1 MAADTWQSREQP
13 RQQQQQQQQQQQT
26 SQQERGAPHRT
37 AEPQQEQRQ
46 RSTRPP
52 QQEQSRPEPATSSD
66 AKLNELQAYLA
77 RIRSG
82 LQEAEQRAEEQKRK
96 QK

>member
-1 MAADTWQSREQP
+1 MAILAETWQAKEQQPQASSR
-13 RQQQQQQQQQQQT
+13 
-26 SQQERGAPHRT
+26 QEAPHRPT
-37 AEPQQEQRQ
+37 DAPYQQRQ
-46 RSTRPP
+46 QAPRPP
-52 QQEQSRPEPATSSD
+52 EQSKPEPEPATSSD